1 MGGAA
6 GKLSSV
12 NDEPVLAENEIC
24 NADVTAVKVYKGSP
38 ATNAGHG
45 YEVGYKIGEGTFAVV
60 RVATQNKTKQKVA
73 LKEIYTG
80 DLDPEQLQD
89 LKMEINVLSQLRHPC
104 IVRLF
109 EVFKHNDSTYLVY
122 ITHLYLVI
130 CIGDGI
136 FIWR

>member
-1 MGGAA
+1 MQDMDMRLDI
-6 GKLSSV
+6 KLESKSNNV
-12 NDEPVLAENEIC
+12 IVFLNLLLYNR
-24 NADVTAVKVYKGSP
+24 
-38 ATNAGHG
+38 
-45 YEVGYKIGEGTFAVV
+45 GTFAVV